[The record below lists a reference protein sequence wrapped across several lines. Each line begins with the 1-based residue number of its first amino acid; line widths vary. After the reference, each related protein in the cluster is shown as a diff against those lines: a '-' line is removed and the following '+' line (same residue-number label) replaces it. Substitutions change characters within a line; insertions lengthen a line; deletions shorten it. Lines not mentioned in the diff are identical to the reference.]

1 MSSHKKINEDS
12 PLFKAF
18 EESEFRSTKHTNY
31 FYIYDDLLK
40 KYLGKKITFV
50 EVGIASGG
58 SLFMWKKY
66 FQNNARI
73 IGVDF
78 NPGAKRWESYGF
90 EIHIGNQSDSNFWKD
105 FYKKV
110 GKIDIIVDDGGHTNE
125 QQLSTFIN
133 SYRNVNNDGLLVFED
148 THASYMRE
156 FGNPSKY
163 SFINFCKN
171 FLDMQNQKS
180 ISKQNNEYIK
190 KIHKIDFF
198 QSIVAF
204 HVSEKKAENSDSII
218 NKGKLV
224 NAEDYRNR
232 DVYLLSKVDR
242 FKSKLR
248 ELVGANFYNF
258 MKKIYPY
265 LKFIIFKIKNIKNKK
280 FFN

>member
-1 MSSHKKINEDS
+1 
-12 PLFKAF
+12 
-18 EESEFRSTKHTNY
+18 
-31 FYIYDDLLK
+31 
-40 KYLGKKITFV
+40 
-50 EVGIASGG
+50 
-58 SLFMWKKY
+58 
-66 FQNNARI
+66 
-73 IGVDF
+73 
-78 NPGAKRWESYGF
+78 
-90 EIHIGNQSDSNFWKD
+90 
-105 FYKKV
+105 
-110 GKIDIIVDDGGHTNE
+110 
-125 QQLSTFIN
+125 
-133 SYRNVNNDGLLVFED
+133 
-148 THASYMRE
+148 MRE